1 MSQRSEEQRGSAN
14 GASAA
19 AEHPIGET
27 VRSKRAAKAASARAG
42 AVATTP
48 SAIDG
53 LAVDTLAAA
62 PAARLARDTAALI
75 DLRAPELYLNRELTW
90 LNFNRR
96 VLHEAQDART
106 PLLERVK
113 FLAIVNSN
121 LDEFFMKRIGGLKQQ
136 VGAGVKNLTVD
147 GRTPE
152 QQIEE
157 CVAFVRNLNQDIHA
171 TYLEVVEALRRDGII
186 LASWRDLGSAQQVL
200 AARALSAQRLPAGH
214 AAGDGPGAPVPVPV
228 QPLAQSAGDAAL
240 PQGPRADARPGQG
253 ADRLRRAPVPA
264 GRQRAGVRAA
274 RGGDGAQ
281 PGRPVSRHGF
291 RGLRAVPGHPQRQC
305 RAGRGG
311 GGRSAGDD
319 RIGAA
324 RPQVRPDRPARGGGG
339 HAAAASRHARRRAR
353 PG

>member
-1 MSQRSEEQRGSAN
+1 MVLPPARLPRLAAQRSRPAGSP
-14 GASAA
+14 S
-19 AEHPIGET
+19 
-27 VRSKRAAKAASARAG
+27 RARRR
-42 AVATTP
+42 P
-48 SAIDG
+48 
-53 LAVDTLAAA
+53 A
-62 PAARLARDTAALI
+62 PI

-96 VLHEAQDART
+96 VLHEAQDPRT

-157 CVAFVRNLNQDIHA
+157 CVAFVREPQSGHPRHLPRGGRGAASGGDHPG
-171 TYLEVVEALRRDGII
+171 VVER
-186 LASWRDLGSAQQVL
+186 SQQRAEGV

-214 AAGDGPGAPVPVPV
+214 AAGDGPGASVPVPV
-228 QPLAQSAGDAAL
+228 QPLAQSAGDAPL
-240 PQGPRADARPGQG
+240 PEGPGADARPGQG
-253 ADRLRRAPVPA
+253 ADRLRRAPFPA
-264 GRQRAGVRAA
+264 GRQRSGVRAA

-311 GGRSAGDD
+311 GGRSARDD

-324 RPQVRPDRPARGGGG
+324 RPQVRPDRPARGGGR
-339 HAAAASRHARRRAR
+339 HAAAASRHARGRAR
-353 PG
+353 PATRPRTCSRRAGCSGCAI